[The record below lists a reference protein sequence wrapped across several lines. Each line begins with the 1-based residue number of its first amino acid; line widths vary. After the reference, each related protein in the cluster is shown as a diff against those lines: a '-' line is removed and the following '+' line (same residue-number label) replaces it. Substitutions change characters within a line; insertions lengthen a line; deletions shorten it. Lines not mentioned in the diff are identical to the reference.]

1 MNPSIL
7 IVEDEQAMRL
17 LLREFLEILGYN
29 VIVAEQGQ
37 EAIDISR
44 TAPVD
49 LASLD
54 LNLPDM
60 NGLEL
65 MQRLRAGGAVFPF
78 VVLSANLRESFS
90 GDVTPLGVREI
101 LEKPVDLD
109 VLESVVKKILS
120 TAAGDAAA

>member
-1 MNPSIL
+1 MKPSIL
-7 IVEDEQAMRL
+7 VVEDEQAMRL
-17 LLREFLEILGYN
+17 LLREFLEILGYT

-37 EAIDISR
+37 EAIEISR
-44 TAPVD
+44 ATPID
-49 LASLD
+49 LAFLD
-54 LNLPDM
+54 MNLPDM

-65 MQRLRAGGAVFPF
+65 MHRLRSSGAVFPF

-109 VLESVVKKILS
+109 VLETVVRKILS
-120 TAAGDAAA
+120 AAA

>member
-7 IVEDEQAMRL
+7 VVEDEQAMRL

-37 EAIDISR
+37 EAVTISR
-44 TAPVD
+44 TTPID
-49 LASLD
+49 LAFLD
-54 LNLPDM
+54 MNLPDM
-60 NGLEL
+60 NGLDL
-65 MQRLRAGGAVFPF
+65 MNRLRKSGAVFPF

-90 GDVTPLGVREI
+90 EDMTPLGVREI

-109 VLESVVKKILS
+109 VLEAVVQKILS
-120 TAAGDAAA
+120 AAA

>member
-1 MNPSIL
+1 MKPSIL
-7 IVEDEQAMRL
+7 VVEDEQAMRL

-37 EAIDISR
+37 EAVEISR
-44 TAPVD
+44 TTPID
-49 LASLD
+49 LAFLD
-54 LNLPDM
+54 MNLPDM

-65 MQRLRAGGAVFPF
+65 MNRLRTNGAVFPF
-78 VVLSANLRESFS
+78 VVLSANLKESFS

-109 VLESVVKKILS
+109 VLETVVRRILS
-120 TAAGDAAA
+120 PAA